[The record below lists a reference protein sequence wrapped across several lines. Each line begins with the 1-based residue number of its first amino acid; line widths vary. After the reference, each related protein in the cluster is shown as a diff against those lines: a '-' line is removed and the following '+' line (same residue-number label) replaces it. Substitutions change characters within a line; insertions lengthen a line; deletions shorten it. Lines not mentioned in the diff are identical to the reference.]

1 MSAESLRLCLQ
12 IREVQLKDKQKRKML
27 LKMLEKIFPST
38 ESFDRK
44 IIQIE
49 TTLFKVRY
57 KIPQATRKQEK

>member
-1 MSAESLRLCLQ
+1 
-12 IREVQLKDKQKRKML
+12 ML